1 VSSSTRDAVQAALRN
16 AFRRIAPEVDFD
28 GIDAR
33 QDLREQVDLDSVDLL
48 NLLVALEE
56 ELGVGVPET
65 DYEEIST
72 LEGLLQ
78 YLVSHVAEET

>member
-1 VSSSTRDAVQAALRN
+1 MNSSPRDAVQAALRA

-56 ELGVGVPET
+56 KLGVEVPEA
-65 DYEEIST
+65 DYAAIST

-78 YLVSHVAEET
+78 YLVSHLEEET

>member
-1 VSSSTRDAVQAALRN
+1 MSSPPRDAVKAALRA

-28 GIDAR
+28 AIDAR
-33 QDLREQVDLDSVDLL
+33 EDLREQVDLDSVDLL
-48 NLLVALEE
+48 NLLVALED
-56 ELGVGVPET
+56 ELGVEVPET

-78 YLVSHVAEET
+78 YLVSRVAEET